1 MTSLSLFTFMHWR
14 RQWQPTPVFLPGE
27 SQGQG
32 SLVGCHLWGCT
43 ESDTTEALSSSSSLY
58 VTSWFSLTAFKNSL
72 FRAVLLGSLTL
83 LLSTQ
88 VPFPNKISCFVSACV
103 SSDNSFP
110 SVRQEPS
117 FGLGMGPPSCNIPRK
132 GTAGSHGNPCLIF
145 QGNIILFFTAAAAFY
160 PPTMH
165 KGFNSSS
172 SWPTLLIFSLL
183 FSVTAILID
192 EKCYLI
198 MVWVCA
204 STT

>member
-1 MTSLSLFTFMHWR
+1 MTEQLHFHFSLSCI
-14 RQWQPTPVFLPGE
+14 GE
-27 SQGQG
+27 GNGNPLQCPCLENPRDGGAWWAAIYGVTQSRTR
-32 SLVGCHLWGCT
+32 LKR
-43 ESDTTEALSSSSSLY
+43 LSSSSSLY

-72 FRAVLLGSLTL
+72 FREVLLGSLTL

-110 SVRQEPS
+110 SVRQQPS

-172 SWPTLLIFSLL
+172 S
-183 FSVTAILID
+183 
-192 EKCYLI
+192 
-198 MVWVCA
+198 
-204 STT
+204 